1 MCARITLMSNE
12 FTLAPESFHESFC
25 ADIAP
30 DDAAFYAISRP
41 PLAGLALTE
50 PGADPG
56 VARPPGLE

>member
-1 MCARITLMSNE
+1 MSFPSHKAIDCQERRMCARITLMSNE

-41 PLAGLALTE
+41 PSPAL
-50 PGADPG
+50 
-56 VARPPGLE
+56 R